1 MKRFSLLMLCAALF
15 FFAGC
20 GDGGSD
26 YDKYGD
32 TGDSTPDKD
41 SADTVPDKDSSDTA
55 DDPADSD
62 TNVQPDED
70 GEEDDEEKDDSDA
83 DTAPVPE
90 NFWATCEGI
99 IACSRG
105 CTEGD
110 SECVGE
116 CYGNGDADGQL
127 NYRRWRECFDNEC
140 AEEKTA
146 ECSAEKCAEWDE
158 LCNVAEAFEYKVS
171 FPAPYGHV
179 EFAGEFSFIL
189 NNVFPS
195 SESDVV
201 MSSFAKGNIASM
213 QLGGTGIIVSFVRT
227 GKDERDGEVVDV
239 YQAPYDV
246 SANKPGNP
254 VVILRIK
261 KDAAVVGSHTAGV
274 ADESEA
280 RFIVGDMDEQ
290 YKISCYHAFGIGS
303 FKIDK
308 AEIKNGSEGRLKLS
322 GGTAELFSPQNI
334 PELGGDARETL
345 GVEACS
351 LIQ

>member
-15 FFAGC
+15 FFTGC

-32 TGDSTPDKD
+32 TGDSAPDKD
-41 SADTVPDKDSSDTA
+41 TADTVPDKDQADTSEDPSDTGA
-55 DDPADSD
+55 EQPDGGQETHDEDPA
-62 TNVQPDED
+62 
-70 GEEDDEEKDDSDA
+70 DDSDA
-83 DTAPVPE
+83 DKTPLPE

-110 SECVGE
+110 SECVSE

-127 NYRRWRECFDNEC
+127 NYRRWRECFDSEC
-140 AEEKTA
+140 AEDKTP

-158 LCNVAEAFEYKVS
+158 VCNVAEAFDYKVS
-171 FPAPYGHV
+171 FPAPYGHA
-179 EFAGEFSFIL
+179 EFAGDFSYIL

-195 SESDVV
+195 SENDVV
-201 MSSFAKGNIASM
+201 MGSFVKGNLASM
-213 QLGGTGIIVSFVRT
+213 QLAGQGTMISFVRK
-227 GKDERDGEVVDV
+227 GKDAKIGEVLDV
-239 YQAPYDV
+239 YQVPY
-246 SANKPGNP
+246 NTGTKQPGNP

-261 KDAAVVGSHTAGV
+261 IDSATAGEHV
-274 ADESEA
+274 CGFTDESEA
-280 RFIVGDMDEQ
+280 KFIVGEIDENF
-290 YKISCYHAFGIGS
+290 KISCYHAFGTGS
-303 FKIDK
+303 FKIDN
-308 AEIKNGSEGRLKLS
+308 AEIKNGSDGHLKFS

>member
-15 FFAGC
+15 FLAGC

-32 TGDSTPDKD
+32 TGDSAPDKD
-41 SADTVPDKDSSDTA
+41 SADTVPDKDSA
-55 DDPADSD
+55 DSSEEPADSD
-62 TNVQPDED
+62 TDEPDGDTETQ
-70 GEEDDEEKDDSDA
+70 DENETGDS

-90 NFWATCEGI
+90 DFWATCEGI

-127 NYRRWRECFDNEC
+127 NYRRWRECFDSEC
-140 AEEKTA
+140 AEDNTP

-158 LCNVAEAFEYKVS
+158 LCNVEEAFEYKVV
-171 FPAPYGHV
+171 FPAPYGHA
-179 EFAGEFSFIL
+179 EFAGEFSFII
-189 NNVFPS
+189 NNAFPS
-195 SESDVV
+195 SENDVV
-201 MSSFAKGNIASM
+201 MSSFVKGSIASM
-213 QLGGTGIIVSFVRT
+213 QLSVSGVMVSFVRT
-227 GKDERDGEVVDV
+227 ATDAHFGEVVDV

-246 SANKPGNP
+246 SAKKHGNP
-254 VVILRIK
+254 VVILRIR
-261 KDAAVVGSHTAGV
+261 KDAAVAGSHSAGV
-274 ADESEA
+274 ADDSEA
-280 RFIVGDMDEQ
+280 RFIVAEMDDQ
-290 YKISCYHAFGIGS
+290 YKISCYHAFGIGT
-303 FKIDK
+303 FKIDN
-308 AEIKNGSEGRLKLS
+308 AEIKTGSDGRLKLS
-322 GGTAELFSPQNI
+322 GGTADLFSPQNI